1 MVQWLG
7 LHAFTAKGK
16 GSIPGWGTK
25 ISQAAWC
32 GQKERKKYFYCFGVL
47 SCLVVSDS
55 FATPWTIYS
64 PPGSSS
70 VRGVPGKNTGVCS
83 HVLHQGIFPTQGS
96 NPCLLCFLHC
106 RQILYLLSYCRSPPF
121 LAESFKLIYLP
132 FGGKSYILV
141 NALKRLFRK
150 QKLLCKSLYF
160 LKRFKNQ

>member
-1 MVQWLG
+1 M
-7 LHAFTAKGK
+7 
-16 GSIPGWGTK
+16 P
-25 ISQAAWC
+25 AA
-32 GQKERKKYFYCFGVL
+32 QL
-47 SCLVVSDS
+47 CLILCD
-55 FATPWTIYS
+55 PMDCS
-64 PPGSSS
+64 PPGSWVHGDS
-70 VRGVPGKNTGVCS
+70 PGKNTGVGC
-83 HVLHQGIFPTQGS
+83 HFLLHGIFPAQGS
-96 NPCLLCFLHC
+96 NPGLLCFLHC